1 MKGAKS
7 FNLEKKKKKVRISK
21 GDTSERLTAMLD
33 KEQEIML
40 RVWIS

>member
-7 FNLEKKKKKVRISK
+7 FNLEKKKKVRISK